1 MEYLSDIEL
10 FFCKTI
16 YKEKKYFLLED
27 DEFKHCIKV
36 MRNKKGQKIYATDGT
51 GNVYEAVITDINK
64 ESLKAEIL
72 NVKTYQ
78 NSFSDF
84 IFCIPNLRNPER
96 LKFALEKCTELG
108 ITNFIV
114 FNSERSINKNINME
128 RLNKIVLSALKQ
140 SLRTFLPEINFLKSL
155 KDLDTSDKRVIVFD
169 QHSEIKLNSLTIK
182 KDEEYLFVFGP
193 EGGLTKEELTILN
206 PDNII
211 KLSEN
216 RLRSET
222 AIIKAASILL

>member
-1 MEYLSDIEL
+1 M
-10 FFCKTI
+10 
-16 YKEKKYFLLED
+16 ED

-36 MRNKKGQKIYATDGT
+36 MRNKNRQNIYATDGT
-51 GNVYEAVITDINK
+51 GNIYEAVITDINK

-72 NVKTYQ
+72 NVQTYQ
-78 NSFSDF
+78 NSFSNF

-108 ITNFIV
+108 VTDFII
-114 FNSERSINKNINME
+114 FNSERSINKNINIE

-140 SLRTFLPEINFLKSL
+140 SLRTFLPEINFLQSL
-155 KDLDTSDKRVIVFD
+155 KDLDTSDKRVIIFD

-182 KDEEYLFVFGP
+182 KDEEYLFIFGP
-193 EGGLTKEELTILN
+193 EGGLTKEELTVLN
-206 PDNII
+206 PDKII

>member
-10 FFCKTI
+10 YFCKTI
-16 YKEKKYFLLED
+16 NKEKKYFLLED

-36 MRNKKGQKIYATDGT
+36 MRNKNRQNIYATDGT
-51 GNVYEAVITDINK
+51 GNIYEAVITDINK

-72 NVKTYQ
+72 NVQTYQ
-78 NSFSDF
+78 NSFSNF

-108 ITNFIV
+108 VTDFII
-114 FNSERSINKNINME
+114 FNSERSINKNINIE

-140 SLRTFLPEINFLKSL
+140 SLRTFLPEINFLQSL
-155 KDLDTSDKRVIVFD
+155 KDLDTSDKRVIIFD

-182 KDEEYLFVFGP
+182 KDEEYLFIFGP
-193 EGGLTKEELTILN
+193 EGGLTKEELTVLN
-206 PDNII
+206 PDKII